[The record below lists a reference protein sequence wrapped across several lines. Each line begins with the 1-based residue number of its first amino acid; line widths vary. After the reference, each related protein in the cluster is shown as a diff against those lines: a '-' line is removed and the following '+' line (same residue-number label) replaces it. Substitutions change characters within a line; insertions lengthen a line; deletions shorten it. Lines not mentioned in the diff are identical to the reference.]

1 MRTVLVILVLVLGL
15 AAGVS
20 PAQAAEGE
28 PAASL
33 LSPFTVLAAG
43 LGMALAAGLCGLGQA
58 RAIASALE
66 AIARQPGAAARI
78 QTAMIIGLA
87 LIESLAIYM
96 LVVAIILLFVKP
108 GLWGGWR
115 AAPSGDRPP
124 TSGRSHAPRAVAHL
138 AHPGYDGTTAVRLFA
153 LSGPARA

>member
-1 MRTVLVILVLVLGL
+1 VRILVGLLVFAVALTGGVASAQTASAGA
-15 AAGVS
+15 AAG
-20 PAQAAEGE
+20 
-28 PAASL
+28 SL
-33 LSPFTVLAAG
+33 LGPFTVLAAG
-43 LGMALAAGLCGLGQA
+43 LGMALAAGLCGLSQG

-108 GLWGGWR
+108 GL
-115 AAPSGDRPP
+115 
-124 TSGRSHAPRAVAHL
+124 
-138 AHPGYDGTTAVRLFA
+138 
-153 LSGPARA
+153 